1 LCESVGVD
9 QLVTQGAVREVGSLR
24 DVENL
29 VSLGLVDGTSS
40 GGPELSENTEERTLT
55 AAVRAS
61 NHKVHA
67 FLDLEAHLL
76 DESVTIRG
84 NNWDINELYPVA
96 NNKLGLSLEVLE
108 ADNLFSLL
116 GDDLL
121 LASSVLN
128 FLLSYHDTLVSANLE
143 IVEDIVHLVNERS
156 VTSKGLDFLVGDNET
171 TDGFGQVNQERTVSH
186 VILGDLG
193 RVITGLGEVLSS
205 SRSENGETDDG
216 VTNHGGTVLD

>member
-1 LCESVGVD
+1 
-9 QLVTQGAVREVGSLR
+9 
-24 DVENL
+24 
-29 VSLGLVDGTSS
+29 
-40 GGPELSENTEERTLT
+40 
-55 AAVRAS
+55 
-61 NHKVHA
+61 VHA

-84 NNWDINELYPVA
+84 NNWDINEFDPVA

-143 IVEDIVHLVNERS
+143 IVEDIVHLVNERG

-205 SRSENGETDDG
+205 SRSENGKTDDG